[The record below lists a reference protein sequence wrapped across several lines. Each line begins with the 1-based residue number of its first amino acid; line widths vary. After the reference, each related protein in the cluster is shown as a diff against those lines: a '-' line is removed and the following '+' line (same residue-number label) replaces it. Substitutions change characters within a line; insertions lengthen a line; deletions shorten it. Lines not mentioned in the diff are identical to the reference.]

1 MEWTMGYEFRRGW
14 GVLVTCS
21 LYLLFSTP
29 AMAVNFL
36 EDEADA
42 GPARRTL
49 MQWGDGGGVAD
60 ADHSMVTDRPDFVES
75 AVTVGLGV
83 LQMEIGY
90 TFTYDND
97 GSQSVR
103 SHGYPEA
110 LFRYGIWKEWF
121 ELRLMFNF
129 REEETVSGGSST
141 WLRGSDDIY
150 LGAKIAIAPQH
161 EMLPKTGL
169 LINMVVPSGS
179 ASVSSGDVLPG
190 VSLVYSWALDNGWE
204 LAGQTQGNRALDQA
218 TGNAYLEFSQAL
230 TLATSLTDRIGYYA
244 EWFCLIPSGAETM
257 QPEHYFDTGFTV
269 GIHNDLQLDFR
280 GGIGLSDAAAD
291 YFFGTGLVRRF

>member
-1 MEWTMGYEFRRGW
+1 MERTVGKDARHGW
-14 GVLVTCS
+14 PLLVACLLCL
-21 LYLLFSTP
+21 LYGTP
-29 AMAVNFL
+29 VMAVNFL
-36 EDEADA
+36 EDDAAA
-42 GPARRTL
+42 GPPRRTL
-49 MQWGDGGGVAD
+49 MQWSGDDGAD
-60 ADHSMVTDRPDFVES
+60 DGDMSMVTDRPDFVES

-129 REEETVSGGSST
+129 LEEETVSGGSST

-204 LAGQTQGNRALDQA
+204 LAGQTQGNRALDQT

-230 TLATSLTDRIGYYA
+230 TIATSLTDRIGYYA

-269 GIHNDLQLDFR
+269 GIHKDLQLDFR

-291 YFFGTGLVRRF
+291 YFLGTGLVRRF